1 MHLEMSKTQQ
11 SRTNTPS
18 KRQGIVYNGNEQVSH
33 YDGLPSSLVQGY
45 NYSTGQNG
53 GNNASNLVKYN
64 KEDETRKST
73 GSIHNFGA
81 NPGYFHVRSS
91 SDTSEIMLPAS
102 YATRKDDEKN
112 GERPERPTSGDTFNA
127 ILQRFEN
134 ASFQGQLGQRLN
146 QLTTK
151 KGNDRTDLGGSN
163 KVFKSPLTSGTAS
176 PISDK
181 KAYLNLKRKGSLK
194 TSASRKSKSDEKGGI
209 IDERN
214 WEKPRKAFAH
224 YDVQSAAFDFEIIA
238 SNIAKNGDCQRR
250 KNMITGASAA
260 SGRETAA
267 VIADKSEMTCSTIDE
282 KEPEEGD
289 FKTNDLVLSCP
300 YFRNEL
306 GGEQDEIFGEFRYNS
321 SYKTLNGQRSSS
333 KRHST
338 LDVVLTA
345 YDSIRRGQVFS
356 ATGVTILDSHTTHGE
371 GNEPYDL
378 CSIEDRK
385 MFEHVD
391 HGAFYYRH
399 YFLGQGMVC
408 YSFLGDHTMSGE
420 PAFNWQFYHNE
431 RLPRKHIWKYPA
443 FAAVVPHALS

>member
-1 MHLEMSKTQQ
+1 MSKTQQ
-11 SRTNTPS
+11 SRANMSS
-18 KRQGIVYNGNEQVSH
+18 KRQGIVYNGDEQASQFE
-33 YDGLPSSLVQGY
+33 GLPTSLVRGY

-53 GNNASNLVKYN
+53 ESNASNLLKYN

-73 GSIHNFGA
+73 GSIHNFGT
-81 NPGYFHVRSS
+81 NQGYIHVRSS
-91 SDTSEIMLPAS
+91 SDTSEIMLPPS
-102 YATRKDDEKN
+102 YATRMNDGRN
-112 GERPERPTSGDTFNA
+112 GEQPEPANPGDSFHA
-127 ILQRFEN
+127 IIQRFEN
-134 ASFQGQLGQRLN
+134 ASFQGQLGQRLTN
-146 QLTTK
+146 LTTK
-151 KGNDRTDLGGSN
+151 KGNDRTDWGGNN

-176 PISDK
+176 PIGDK

-194 TSASRKSKSDEKGGI
+194 VGASRKSKSDEKGGI

-238 SNIAKNGDCQRR
+238 NRITKNGDNLRR
-250 KNMITGASAA
+250 KNTITGASAA

-267 VIADKSEMTCSTIDE
+267 VIADKSQANETTCSPNEEKDE
-282 KEPEEGD
+282 EQGD
-289 FKTNDLVLSCP
+289 NKTNELVLSCP

-321 SYKTLNGQRSSS
+321 SYKTLSGQKSLNR
-333 KRHST
+333 RHST

-356 ATGVTILDSHTTHGE
+356 ATGVTILDSHMAHGE
-371 GNEPYDL
+371 GNEPADL
-378 CSIEDRK
+378 CSMEDRK

-399 YFLGQGMVC
+399 YFLGQGMILKL
-408 YSFLGDHTMSGE
+408 YI
-420 PAFNWQFYHNE
+420 Y
-431 RLPRKHIWKYPA
+431 
-443 FAAVVPHALS
+443 VVLIYFPKWVAG